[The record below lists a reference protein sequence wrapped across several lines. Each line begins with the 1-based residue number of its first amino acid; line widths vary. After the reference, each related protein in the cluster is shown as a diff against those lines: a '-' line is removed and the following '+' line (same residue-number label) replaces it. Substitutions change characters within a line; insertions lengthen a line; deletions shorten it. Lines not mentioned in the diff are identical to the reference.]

1 MLSDNV
7 VKTRNTW
14 PTPTAITDSG
24 GAAMCKW
31 GGSGSREKL
40 KKICTPQEING
51 ALNPDWVEWLMSWPI
66 GWTSLEPMDRA
77 AFDAWLTSQESWW
90 DHEPPEIPR
99 VSTGIKHRAKRLK
112 AIGNGQVP
120 ICAAAAFEYL
130 NR

>member
-1 MLSDNV
+1 MLSESI

-14 PTPTAITDSG
+14 QTPTKSDGSG
-24 GAAMCKW
+24 GPGSSGRD
-31 GGSGSREKL
+31 GGDNLRTVAGG
-40 KKICTPQEING
+40 Q
-51 ALNPDWVEWLMSWPI
+51 LNPDWVEWLMSWPI

-77 AFDAWLTSQESWW
+77 TFNAWLNSQESWFAQ
-90 DHEPPEIPR
+90 EPPGIPR